1 MSKLEIEEIL
11 KSPDYRTSKEKQKIV
26 SSWFEAN
33 YK

>member
-26 SSWFEAN
+26 QEFYATN